1 MKQDW
6 KPGTMIYPLPA
17 LLVSCGS
24 TEEEYNIITVAW
36 AGTICT
42 NPAMCYI
49 SVRPERHSYPILKRN
64 MEFVINLTTKSMAF
78 ATDWCGVRSGKDYN
92 KFEEMKLTPGKAKI
106 VSAPIIEESPL
117 CIECRVK
124 EIISLGSHD
133 MFIADVV
140 NVKADDKYL
149 NAETGKFEL
158 SEANPLVY
166 VHGGYFELGPKIGKF
181 GWSVEKNRAQTKEK
195 SLKYL
200 MKKLLLL
207 IALLLPAL
215 FVTAQGIK
223 NGLKEEPKINVGIK
237 GGFNSSMYFTS
248 RLELDG
254 ERMEDVQNNYKVGYF
269 AAMFFRVHMKRHFIQ
284 PEIMYNIYKGEIAF
298 NKNQNKENT
307 LPELAKLNST
317 IHSLE
322 LPILYGYSFVKSRP
336 YGMALFIGPKL
347 EYVWKH
353 KTSEEF
359 EGFGYS
365 GIKEELHPINISSV
379 IGLGVNIAN
388 IFFDFRY
395 EIGLTNISKS
405 IIYEKD
411 TDGIMSQ
418 EKGIF
423 INRHRNVLSFSLG
436 VIF

>member
-149 NAETGKFEL
+149 NAETGKL

-181 GWSVEKNRAQTKEK
+181 GWSVEKNRSQTKEK
-195 SLKYL
+195 S
-200 MKKLLLL
+200 
-207 IALLLPAL
+207 
-215 FVTAQGIK
+215 
-223 NGLKEEPKINVGIK
+223 
-237 GGFNSSMYFTS
+237 
-248 RLELDG
+248 
-254 ERMEDVQNNYKVGYF
+254 
-269 AAMFFRVHMKRHFIQ
+269 
-284 PEIMYNIYKGEIAF
+284 
-298 NKNQNKENT
+298 
-307 LPELAKLNST
+307 
-317 IHSLE
+317 
-322 LPILYGYSFVKSRP
+322 
-336 YGMALFIGPKL
+336 
-347 EYVWKH
+347 
-353 KTSEEF
+353 
-359 EGFGYS
+359 
-365 GIKEELHPINISSV
+365 
-379 IGLGVNIAN
+379 
-388 IFFDFRY
+388 
-395 EIGLTNISKS
+395 
-405 IIYEKD
+405 
-411 TDGIMSQ
+411 
-418 EKGIF
+418 
-423 INRHRNVLSFSLG
+423 
-436 VIF
+436 